1 MGDMM
6 MRWLKLSLVA
16 LVACGFIGMV
26 IYALWMR
33 DEIRTA
39 QVEPALISPP
49 DTALK
54 RRPDEPG
61 GMVIPNRDKMVFD
74 LLDEAST
81 GVSAP
86 APAPVAGQV
95 AQLPLEG
102 AATPTEVITA
112 TAPQANN
119 SPTVTIPPVKTAASS
134 KAPPQAA
141 APAPVVAETKLN
153 PQPIAQAQ
161 PVEQPHAQPVAQAA
175 PAAEPAPKTEAKPAT
190 GGSYGV
196 QLAAV
201 GSQADAQKAGARLQA
216 QYPALKG
223 LRLATPAAGNGH
235 WRVQFFGLAN
245 SAAAKK
251 VCAALGSKQPCFPVA
266 GK

>member
-16 LVACGFIGMV
+16 LVACGFIGMI

-49 DTALK
+49 DAALK

-61 GMVIPNRDKMVFD
+61 GMSIPNRDKMVFD

-86 APAPVAGQV
+86 APAPVAGTV
-95 AQLPLEG
+95 EQLPLAG

-112 TAPQANN
+112 TAPAAT
-119 SPTVTIPPVKTAASS
+119 SSTLMAVPPVKTAASA
-134 KAPPQAA
+134 KAPAQTA
-141 APAPVVAETKLN
+141 APAALVVAETKLT
-153 PQPIAQAQ
+153 PEPVAQAQ
-161 PVEQPHAQPVAQAA
+161 PIEQAK
-175 PAAEPAPKTEAKPAT
+175 AEPKPEPKPEPVKAEAKPAT
-190 GGSYGV
+190 GGNYGV

-201 GSQADAQKAGARLQA
+201 SSQSEAQKMAASIQSKNA
-216 QYPALKG
+216 VLKG
-223 LRLATPAAGNGH
+223 LRIVTPDAGNGH

-245 SAAAKK
+245 RAAAAK
-251 VCAALGSKQPCFPVA
+251 VCSQLGSKQPCFPVA

>member
-1 MGDMM
+1 
-6 MRWLKLSLVA
+6 
-16 LVACGFIGMV
+16 MV

-112 TAPQANN
+112 TAPQAN
-119 SPTVTIPPVKTAASS
+119 SPTVTIPPIKTAASS
-134 KAPPQAA
+134 KAVPAPAAAPTPQPHA

-161 PVEQPHAQPVAQAA
+161 PVEQVHSQPVAPTA
-175 PAAEPAPKTEAKPAT
+175 PSAEPTPKAEAPKTETKPAT

-201 GSQADAQKAGARLQA
+201 GSQADARKAGSKLQA

-223 LRLATPAAGNGH
+223 LRLATPDAGNGH